1 MVKPFSAAA
10 ERNRIPIG
18 EVLERVLPES
28 CNVLE
33 IGAGTGQHAL
43 YFCSLRPAWRWLP
56 SEHPDALEML
66 RHELVDHGADNLES
80 PIALDVAGEW
90 PERRFDAVYSANT
103 AHIMPIGAVEAMF
116 RGVGG
121 HLSETGRF
129 VLYGPFKRGGRHQA
143 PSNADFDAGLRRRDP
158 AMGIR
163 DLSAIDAMADSS
175 GLTRIAEL
183 ALPVNNHILIFEKI
197 CAGSGS

>member
-18 EVLERVLPES
+18 EVLERVLPET

-56 SEHPDALEML
+56 SEHPDVLEML
-66 RHELVDHGADNLES
+66 QHGLADHGADNLES
-80 PIALDVAGEW
+80 PVALDVAGEW

-103 AHIMPIGAVEAMF
+103 AHIMPIEAVEAMF

-121 HLSETGRF
+121 HLNETGRF
-129 VLYGPFKRGGRHQA
+129 VLYGPFKRDGRHRA
-143 PSNADFDAGLRRRDP
+143 PSNAEFDAGLRRRDP

-163 DLSAIDAMADSS
+163 DLSAIDAMAADG
-175 GLTRIAEL
+175 GLVRIAEL
-183 ALPVNNHILIFEKI
+183 ALPANNQILVFDKTN
-197 CAGSGS
+197 AGGSS